1 MTDSRHMAHTSAAQQ
16 AQRVQA
22 ARALLSG
29 RRQAAVISAMS
40 PQQPDELLA
49 AIITVARHTGVRL
62 RILFADLSGSL
73 AFLDGAARGEVAAGR
88 LELISLAG
96 AVPADLS
103 PHISFYPNTLWDID
117 RHLTSGRV
125 RVDALV
131 ARVHRTEDP
140 LVVSL
145 GPMIGYTPAALDAAE
160 AVCLEITPPFRG
172 PQSLSVPLS
181 RAAYSYADDAYQA
194 RDARPAKPTTT
205 QQEVIAAHV
214 AALVPDEAT
223 VQFGLGA
230 VPEAVTAALAG
241 KRDLGLHSGILPA
254 SLASAISSGTF
265 TGAAKLAHRGRHV
278 ATGLMSQTGAAGTP
292 WPEAVLLLPLSQ
304 THAQQTLEAIPRLW
318 AINSAFEIDLNG
330 QANAEYIDG
339 VRVAGAGGQADF
351 FRGAHGSVQGGSVL
365 ALPARTTK
373 GRPRIVSQLGWP
385 GLSATPPAEVNYVVT
400 EYGTATLAGLTA
412 RERAL
417 ALVTVA
423 HPDDRAPL
431 ARAVRA
437 RDREERI
444 TR

>member
-1 MTDSRHMAHTSAAQQ
+1 VEEQMTDSQHMTHTIAAQ
-16 AQRVQA
+16 RIQA
-22 ARALLSG
+22 ACALLSG

-49 AIITVARHTGVRL
+49 TIITMARHTGVRL

-73 AFLDGAARGEVAAGR
+73 TFLDETARGEVAAGR

-96 AVPADLS
+96 AVPRDLS
-103 PHISFYPNTLWDID
+103 SHISFYPNTLWDID
-117 RHLTSGRV
+117 RHLSSGHV

-131 ARVHRTEDP
+131 ARVHRTDDP
-140 LVVSL
+140 LWVSL
-145 GPMIGYTPAALDAAE
+145 GPMIGYTLAALDAAG
-160 AVCLEITPPFRG
+160 AVCLEIAPPFSG

-181 RAAYSYADDAYQA
+181 QAAYSYPDEAYQA
-194 RDARPAKPTTT
+194 TDVRPAKPATT
-205 QQEVIAAHV
+205 QQEAIAAHV

-230 VPEAVTAALAG
+230 VPGAVIAALAG

-265 TGAAKLAHRGRHV
+265 TGAAKLAHRGQHV

-292 WPEAVLLLPLSQ
+292 WPDSVLLLPLSQ

-330 QANAEYIDG
+330 QVNAEYVDG

-373 GRPRIVSQLGWP
+373 GRPRIVSRLGRP
-385 GLSATPPAEVNYVVT
+385 GLSATPPAEIDYVVT
-400 EYGTATLAGLTA
+400 EYGTATLVGLTA

-431 ARAVRA
+431 IRAVRA
-437 RDREERI
+437 ARSTLR
-444 TR
+444 